1 MMASKYVWETILD
14 YIQYIKDGIIHINA
28 INILHKITQY
38 VFIFGLNT
46 FKYSIYLYFIIL

>member
-38 VFIFGLNT
+38 VFIFGL
-46 FKYSIYLYFIIL
+46 